1 MPHRTSSRCG
11 DHRQFRPVAS
21 PVSWRRSSFI
31 DRSQPHAAISGA
43 IRRSS
48 SVPAS
53 PAWVAARIPEAMVST
68 HIAMPSTP
76 ADPVSICER
85 RARIAL
91 VITISSMKL
100 KHITSSG
107 VGIPSAWLKNTYIP
121 CAATAL
127 AIAAVNSVA
136 LRSNAALRLRFFSS
150 SAVGG
155 LFTVMSIDE

>member
-1 MPHRTSSRCG
+1 
-11 DHRQFRPVAS
+11 
-21 PVSWRRSSFI
+21 
-31 DRSQPHAAISGA
+31 
-43 IRRSS
+43 
-48 SVPAS
+48 
-53 PAWVAARIPEAMVST
+53 MVST

-107 VGIPSAWLKNTYIP
+107 AGMPSAWLKNTYMP

-136 LRSNAALRLRFFSS
+136 PRSSAALRLRFCSS
-150 SAVGG
+150 SSVGG
-155 LFTVMSIDE
+155 LSTMVAIS